1 MDSRLPLNPD
11 DLQVESFAVA
21 SSSVGQERLQPA
33 GFSWPDV
40 CTCIGI
46 CQPTE
51 DIYCS
56 GGCPPEYTIMAVE

>member
-1 MDSRLPLNPD
+1 MMQLNLE
-11 DLQVESFAVA
+11 DLQVSSFQTAPTSDSISTGGA
-21 SSSVGQERLQPA
+21 R
-33 GFSWPDV
+33 SWPDV

-56 GGCPPEYTIMAVE
+56 GGCPPETTMPVEQTAAY